1 MKMIKKFP
9 PLPPEYSGAARTA
22 NNAGD
27 DVTNTATA
35 GPTAGLT
42 MGATKGSIKGA
53 TNNATV
59 SGYNIED
66 LLCLLED
73 GPDDF
78 GIDFSEDELRYLDS
92 QVYVDLLSD
101 PGFKTVFCSPDN
113 SDLLIALINVMLHN
127 DRHVEK
133 IINIRNEVASPS
145 IDGGRVVMDLTCI
158 DEQGRVF
165 DIEVQKVS
173 NDSLFKRFVNY
184 ACKTYELGLRRP
196 SDADSSKSDRRN
208 VRDNIKAMKDE
219 FENEIMQDEFANG
232 LDEIDETDE
241 IDAAETSSATA
252 EIDTSE
258 IDDSE
263 IDVRPLYRPSIYS
276 RLKPVYVI
284 VILKSKPMTE
294 DGVTYGQRLF
304 SHYTLKEYSTNE
316 FAPST
321 INIIFAS
328 LGFFDKK
335 PGECTTDLDRW
346 CYMFK
351 HLGKMKNLPSWVED
365 KVMARLLSASRVANF
380 NKVQKKLYI
389 KMSMDKEALID
400 DLNSV
405 WNFGVK
411 KGLKQGLSKGLKQGR
426 KQGLKQGIK
435 LGVDEGI
442 QQQARNGAKN
452 LILAGVPFETI
463 ASCMGL
469 SIDEVKKL
477 AEN

>member
-22 NNAGD
+22 DNAGND
-27 DVTNTATA
+27 AN
-35 GPTAGLT
+35 
-42 MGATKGSIKGA
+42 
-53 TNNATV
+53 NNATV

-133 IINIRNEVASPS
+133 IVNIRNEVASPS

-196 SDADSSKSDRRN
+196 TDADSSKSDRRN
-208 VRDNIKAMKDE
+208 LRDSIKAMKDE
-219 FENEIMQDEFANG
+219 FANEIMQDEFAN
-232 LDEIDETDE
+232 EIDE
-241 IDAAETSSATA
+241 IDATETSTA
-252 EIDTSE
+252 ASEIDTSE

-263 IDVRPLYRPSIYS
+263 IAVRPLYRPSIYS

-284 VILKSKPMTE
+284 VILKSKPMPE

-335 PGECTTDLDRW
+335 PGECKTDLDRW

-411 KGLKQGLSKGLKQGR
+411 KGLSKGLKQGLSKGLKQGR
-426 KQGLKQGIK
+426 KQ
-435 LGVDEGI
+435 GI

>member
-27 DVTNTATA
+27 DV
-35 GPTAGLT
+35 
-42 MGATKGSIKGA
+42 

-78 GIDFSEDELRYLDS
+78 GIDFSENELRYLDS

-133 IINIRNEVASPS
+133 IVNIRNEVASPS

-196 SDADSSKSDRRN
+196 TDADSSKSDRRN

-219 FENEIMQDEFANG
+219 FANEIMQDEFAN
-232 LDEIDETDE
+232 EIDGIDE
-241 IDAAETSSATA
+241 IDAAETSSAAA
-252 EIDTSE
+252 EIA
-258 IDDSE
+258 
-263 IDVRPLYRPSIYS
+263 VRPLYRPSIYS

-411 KGLKQGLSKGLKQGR
+411 KGLKQGR
-426 KQGLKQGIK
+426 K
-435 LGVDEGI
+435 
-442 QQQARNGAKN
+442 QQARIDAKN
-452 LILAGVPFETI
+452 LIAAGVPISTI
-463 ASCMGL
+463 ASCIGL

>member
-22 NNAGD
+22 DNAGN
-27 DVTNTATA
+27 DVN
-35 GPTAGLT
+35 
-42 MGATKGSIKGA
+42 
-53 TNNATV
+53 NNATV
-59 SGYNIED
+59 SGYSTED

-145 IDGGRVVMDLTCI
+145 IDGGSVIMDLTCI
-158 DEQGRVF
+158 DEQGRIF

-196 SDADSSKSDRRN
+196 TDADSSKSDRRN

-219 FENEIMQDEFANG
+219 FENEIMQDEFAN
-232 LDEIDETDE
+232 EIDEIDE
-241 IDAAETSSATA
+241 IDAAETSSAAA

-284 VILKSKPMTE
+284 VILKSKPMPE

-335 PGECTTDLDRW
+335 PGECKTDLDRW

-351 HLGKMKNLPSWVED
+351 HLGKMKNLPAWVED

-411 KGLKQGLSKGLKQGR
+411 KGLSKGLKQGR
-426 KQGLKQGIK
+426 KQGIQQ
-435 LGVDEGI
+435 GI
-442 QQQARNGAKN
+442 QQRNYEIALTALNDGIAPEQVAK
-452 LILAGVPFETI
+452 IT
-463 ASCMGL
+463 GL
-469 SIDEVKKL
+469 SLVAVKKL

>member
-1 MKMIKKFP
+1 MVKKFP
-9 PLPPEYSGAARTA
+9 TLPPEYSGAARTA
-22 NNAGD
+22 DNAGNNVTNNAITGS
-27 DVTNTATA
+27 A
-35 GPTAGLT
+35 
-42 MGATKGSIKGA
+42 KGSIKGATTSTAPTTSA

-59 SGYNIED
+59 SGYNTED

-113 SDLLIALINVMLHN
+113 SDLLIALINVMLPN

-133 IINIRNEVASPS
+133 IVNIRNEVASPS

-196 SDADSSKSDRRN
+196 TDADSSKSDRRN

-219 FENEIMQDEFANG
+219 FANEIMQDEFANG
-232 LDEIDETDE
+232 IDE
-241 IDAAETSSATA
+241 IDAAETSSSAA
-252 EIDTSE
+252 EIN
-258 IDDSE
+258 
-263 IDVRPLYRPSIYS
+263 VRPLYRPSIYS

-284 VILKSKPMTE
+284 VILKSKPMPE

-335 PGECTTDLDRW
+335 PGECKTDLDRW

-411 KGLKQGLSKGLKQGR
+411 KGLKQGR
-426 KQGLKQGIK
+426 KQ
-435 LGVDEGI
+435 GI

>member
-22 NNAGD
+22 DNAGN
-27 DVTNTATA
+27 DVN
-35 GPTAGLT
+35 
-42 MGATKGSIKGA
+42 
-53 TNNATV
+53 NNATV
-59 SGYNIED
+59 SGYSTED

-113 SDLLIALINVMLHN
+113 SDLLIALINVMLPN

-133 IINIRNEVASPS
+133 IVNIRNEVASPS
-145 IDGGRVVMDLTCI
+145 IDGGRVIMDLTCI
-158 DEQGRVF
+158 DEQGRIF

-196 SDADSSKSDRRN
+196 TDADSSKSDRRN

-219 FENEIMQDEFANG
+219 FANEIMQDEFANG
-232 LDEIDETDE
+232 IDEIDE
-241 IDAAETSSATA
+241 IDAAETSSSAA
-252 EIDTSE
+252 EIN
-258 IDDSE
+258 
-263 IDVRPLYRPSIYS
+263 VRPLYRPSIYS

-284 VILKSKPMTE
+284 VILKSKPMPE

-335 PGECTTDLDRW
+335 PGECKTDLDRW

-411 KGLKQGLSKGLKQGR
+411 KGLKQGR
-426 KQGLKQGIK
+426 KQ
-435 LGVDEGI
+435 GI

>member
-22 NNAGD
+22 NNAGNN
-27 DVTNTATA
+27 VN
-35 GPTAGLT
+35 
-42 MGATKGSIKGA
+42 I
-53 TNNATV
+53 NATV

-145 IDGGRVVMDLTCI
+145 IDGGRVIMDLTCI
-158 DEQGRVF
+158 DEQGRIF

-196 SDADSSKSDRRN
+196 TDADSSKSDRRN

-219 FENEIMQDEFANG
+219 FANDI
-232 LDEIDETDE
+232 DEIDETDE
-241 IDAAETSSATA
+241 IDAAETSSAAA

-263 IDVRPLYRPSIYS
+263 IAVRPLYRPSIYS

-284 VILKSKPMTE
+284 VILKSKPMPE

-411 KGLKQGLSKGLKQGR
+411 KGLSKGLKQGLNKGLKQGR
-426 KQGLKQGIK
+426 KQ
-435 LGVDEGI
+435 
-442 QQQARNGAKN
+442 QARIDAKN
-452 LILAGVPFETI
+452 LIAAGVPISTI
-463 ASCMGL
+463 ASCIGL

>member
-9 PLPPEYSGAARTA
+9 PLPPEYSGAARIA
-22 NNAGD
+22 NNAGN
-27 DVTNTATA
+27 DVN
-35 GPTAGLT
+35 
-42 MGATKGSIKGA
+42 
-53 TNNATV
+53 NNATV
-59 SGYNIED
+59 SGYSTED

-133 IINIRNEVASPS
+133 IVNIRNEVASPS
-145 IDGGRVVMDLTCI
+145 IDGGRVIMDLTCI
-158 DEQGRVF
+158 DEQGRIF

-196 SDADSSKSDRRN
+196 TDADSSKSDRRN

-219 FENEIMQDEFANG
+219 FANEIMQDEFAN
-232 LDEIDETDE
+232 EIDE
-241 IDAAETSSATA
+241 IDAAETSSSAA
-252 EIDTSE
+252 EIN
-258 IDDSE
+258 
-263 IDVRPLYRPSIYS
+263 VRPLYRPSIYS

-335 PGECTTDLDRW
+335 PGECKTDLDRW

-411 KGLKQGLSKGLKQGR
+411 KGLKQGR
-426 KQGLKQGIK
+426 KQ
-435 LGVDEGI
+435 GI

>member
-1 MKMIKKFP
+1 MVKKFP
-9 PLPPEYSGAARTA
+9 PLPPEYPGAARTA
-22 NNAGD
+22 NNAGNN
-27 DVTNTATA
+27 VTNTATA

-59 SGYNIED
+59 SGYSTED

-158 DEQGRVF
+158 DEQGRIF

-196 SDADSSKSDRRN
+196 TDADSSKSDRRN

-219 FENEIMQDEFANG
+219 FEND
-232 LDEIDETDE
+232 IDETDE
-241 IDAAETSSATA
+241 IDDVDTSSAAA
-252 EIDTSE
+252 EIDDVDTSSDTAE
-258 IDDSE
+258 LA
-263 IDVRPLYRPSIYS
+263 VRPLYRPSIYS

-411 KGLKQGLSKGLKQGR
+411 KGLSKGLKQGR
-426 KQGLKQGIK
+426 KQGLKQGIQQRNYEIA
-435 LGVDEGI
+435 LTALNDGI
-442 QQQARNGAKN
+442 APEQVAK
-452 LILAGVPFETI
+452 IT
-463 ASCMGL
+463 GL
-469 SIDEVKKL
+469 SLVAVKKL

>member
-1 MKMIKKFP
+1 MIKKFP
-9 PLPPEYSGAARTA
+9 PLPPEYSSAAKTA
-22 NNAGD
+22 DNAGN
-27 DVTNTATA
+27 DVN
-35 GPTAGLT
+35 
-42 MGATKGSIKGA
+42 
-53 TNNATV
+53 NNATV
-59 SGYNIED
+59 SGYSTED

-196 SDADSSKSDRRN
+196 TDADSSKSDRRN

-219 FENEIMQDEFANG
+219 SANEIMQDEFANEI
-232 LDEIDETDE
+232 DEIDES
-241 IDAAETSSATA
+241 DAA

-263 IDVRPLYRPSIYS
+263 IAVRPLYRPSIYS

-411 KGLKQGLSKGLKQGR
+411 KGLSKGLKQGLSKGLKQGR
-426 KQGLKQGIK
+426 KQ
-435 LGVDEGI
+435 GI

>member
-22 NNAGD
+22 DNAGN
-27 DVTNTATA
+27 DVN
-35 GPTAGLT
+35 
-42 MGATKGSIKGA
+42 
-53 TNNATV
+53 NNATV
-59 SGYNIED
+59 SGYSTED

-133 IINIRNEVASPS
+133 IVNIRNEVASPS

-196 SDADSSKSDRRN
+196 TDADSSKSDRRN
-208 VRDNIKAMKDE
+208 LRDNIKAMKDE
-219 FENEIMQDEFANG
+219 FANEIMQDEFANG
-232 LDEIDETDE
+232 IDE
-241 IDAAETSSATA
+241 IDAAETSSSAA
-252 EIDTSE
+252 EIN
-258 IDDSE
+258 
-263 IDVRPLYRPSIYS
+263 VRPLYRPSIYS

-411 KGLKQGLSKGLKQGR
+411 KGLSKGLKQGR
-426 KQGLKQGIK
+426 KQ
-435 LGVDEGI
+435 GI

>member
-1 MKMIKKFP
+1 MIKKFP

-22 NNAGD
+22 DNSGNN
-27 DVTNTATA
+27 V
-35 GPTAGLT
+35 
-42 MGATKGSIKGA
+42 

-59 SGYNIED
+59 SGYSTED

-78 GIDFSEDELRYLDS
+78 GIDFSEDELHYLDS

-113 SDLLIALINVMLHN
+113 SDLLIALINVMLPN

-145 IDGGRVVMDLTCI
+145 IDGGRVIMDLTCI
-158 DEQGRVF
+158 DEQGRIF

-196 SDADSSKSDRRN
+196 TDADSSKSDRRN
-208 VRDNIKAMKDE
+208 LRDNIKAMKDE
-219 FENEIMQDEFANG
+219 FANEIVQDEFAN
-232 LDEIDETDE
+232 
-241 IDAAETSSATA
+241 
-252 EIDTSE
+252 E
-258 IDDSE
+258 IDDAE

-335 PGECTTDLDRW
+335 PGECKTDLDRW

-365 KVMARLLSASRVANF
+365 KVMTRLLSASRVANF

-411 KGLKQGLSKGLKQGR
+411 KGLKQGR
-426 KQGLKQGIK
+426 K
-435 LGVDEGI
+435 
-442 QQQARNGAKN
+442 QQARIDAKN
-452 LILAGVPFETI
+452 FIAAGVPINTI
-463 ASCMGL
+463 ASCIGL

>member
-1 MKMIKKFP
+1 MVKKFP
-9 PLPPEYSGAARTA
+9 TLPPEYSGAARTA
-22 NNAGD
+22 DNAGNNVTNNAITGS
-27 DVTNTATA
+27 A
-35 GPTAGLT
+35 
-42 MGATKGSIKGA
+42 KGSIKGATTSTAPTTSA

-59 SGYNIED
+59 SGYNTED

-113 SDLLIALINVMLHN
+113 SDLLIALINVMLPN

-145 IDGGRVVMDLTCI
+145 IDGGRVIMDLTCI
-158 DEQGRVF
+158 DEQGRIF

-196 SDADSSKSDRRN
+196 TDADSSKSDRRN
-208 VRDNIKAMKDE
+208 LRDNIKAMKDE
-219 FENEIMQDEFANG
+219 FANEIMQDEFANG
-232 LDEIDETDE
+232 IDE
-241 IDAAETSSATA
+241 IDAAETSSSAA
-252 EIDTSE
+252 EIN
-258 IDDSE
+258 
-263 IDVRPLYRPSIYS
+263 VRPLYRPSIYS

-335 PGECTTDLDRW
+335 PGECKTDLDRW

-411 KGLKQGLSKGLKQGR
+411 KGLSKGLKQGR
-426 KQGLKQGIK
+426 KQGLKQGIQQRNYEIA
-435 LGVDEGI
+435 LTALNDGI
-442 QQQARNGAKN
+442 APEQVAKITGLN
-452 LILAGVPFETI
+452 LVA
-463 ASCMGL
+463 
-469 SIDEVKKL
+469 VKKL

>member
-22 NNAGD
+22 DNAG
-27 DVTNTATA
+27 NN
-35 GPTAGLT
+35 LN
-42 MGATKGSIKGA
+42 
-53 TNNATV
+53 NNATV
-59 SGYNIED
+59 SGYSTED

-133 IINIRNEVASPS
+133 IVNIRNEVASPS

-196 SDADSSKSDRRN
+196 TDADSSKSDRRN

-219 FENEIMQDEFANG
+219 FANDI
-232 LDEIDETDE
+232 DEIDETDE
-241 IDAAETSSATA
+241 IDAAETSSAAA

-263 IDVRPLYRPSIYS
+263 IAVRPLYRPSIYS

-284 VILKSKPMTE
+284 VILKSKPMPE

-411 KGLKQGLSKGLKQGR
+411 KGLSKGLKQGLNKGLKQGR
-426 KQGLKQGIK
+426 KQ
-435 LGVDEGI
+435 
-442 QQQARNGAKN
+442 QARIDAKN
-452 LILAGVPFETI
+452 LIAAGVPISTI
-463 ASCMGL
+463 ASCIGL

>member
-1 MKMIKKFP
+1 MVKKFP
-9 PLPPEYSGAARTA
+9 TLPPEYSGAARTA
-22 NNAGD
+22 DNAGNNVTNNAITGS
-27 DVTNTATA
+27 A
-35 GPTAGLT
+35 
-42 MGATKGSIKGA
+42 KGSIKGATTSTAPTTSA

-59 SGYNIED
+59 SGYNTED

-113 SDLLIALINVMLHN
+113 SDLLIALINVMLPN

-133 IINIRNEVASPS
+133 IVNIRNEVASPS
-145 IDGGRVVMDLTCI
+145 IDGGRVIMDLTCI
-158 DEQGRVF
+158 DEQGRIF

-196 SDADSSKSDRRN
+196 TDADSSKSDRRN
-208 VRDNIKAMKDE
+208 LRDNIKAMKDE
-219 FENEIMQDEFANG
+219 FANEIMQDEFANG
-232 LDEIDETDE
+232 IDGIDE
-241 IDAAETSSATA
+241 IDAAETSTAAA

-263 IDVRPLYRPSIYS
+263 IAVRPLYRPSIYS

-411 KGLKQGLSKGLKQGR
+411 KGLSKGLKQGR
-426 KQGLKQGIK
+426 KQG
-435 LGVDEGI
+435 I
-442 QQQARNGAKN
+442 QQQAQSGAKN

>member
-22 NNAGD
+22 NNAGN
-27 DVTNTATA
+27 DVN
-35 GPTAGLT
+35 
-42 MGATKGSIKGA
+42 
-53 TNNATV
+53 NNATV
-59 SGYNIED
+59 SGYSTED

-196 SDADSSKSDRRN
+196 TDADSSKSDRRN

-219 FENEIMQDEFANG
+219 FANEIMQYEFANEI
-232 LDEIDETDE
+232 DEIDETD
-241 IDAAETSSATA
+241 DAETSSTA
-252 EIDTSE
+252 VE

-263 IDVRPLYRPSIYS
+263 IAVRPLYRPSIYS

-284 VILKSKPMTE
+284 VILKSKPMPE

-411 KGLKQGLSKGLKQGR
+411 KGLSKGLKQGR
-426 KQGLKQGIK
+426 KQ
-435 LGVDEGI
+435 GI

-452 LILAGVPFETI
+452 LILAGVPFEII

>member
-22 NNAGD
+22 DNAGNN
-27 DVTNTATA
+27 V
-35 GPTAGLT
+35 
-42 MGATKGSIKGA
+42 

-59 SGYNIED
+59 SGYSTED

-113 SDLLIALINVMLHN
+113 SDLLIALINVMLPN

-145 IDGGRVVMDLTCI
+145 IDGGRIVMDLTCI

-196 SDADSSKSDRRN
+196 TDADSSKSDRRN

-219 FENEIMQDEFANG
+219 FENEIMQDEFAN
-232 LDEIDETDE
+232 
-241 IDAAETSSATA
+241 
-252 EIDTSE
+252 E

-263 IDVRPLYRPSIYS
+263 IAVRPLYRPSIYS

-426 KQGLKQGIK
+426 KQGIQQ
-435 LGVDEGI
+435 GI
-442 QQQARNGAKN
+442 QQQAQSGAKN

>member
-1 MKMIKKFP
+1 MIKKFP

-22 NNAGD
+22 DNAGN
-27 DVTNTATA
+27 DVN
-35 GPTAGLT
+35 
-42 MGATKGSIKGA
+42 
-53 TNNATV
+53 NNATV
-59 SGYNIED
+59 SGYSTED

-133 IINIRNEVASPS
+133 IVNIRNEVASPS

-196 SDADSSKSDRRN
+196 TDADSSKSDRRN

-219 FENEIMQDEFANG
+219 FANEIMQDEFANEI
-232 LDEIDETDE
+232 DEIDEND
-241 IDAAETSSATA
+241 DAETSSAA
-252 EIDTSE
+252 A
-258 IDDSE
+258 E
-263 IDVRPLYRPSIYS
+263 IDVRPLCRPSIYS

-411 KGLKQGLSKGLKQGR
+411 KGLKQGR
-426 KQGLKQGIK
+426 KQ
-435 LGVDEGI
+435 GI

>member
-22 NNAGD
+22 DNAGNN
-27 DVTNTATA
+27 VN
-35 GPTAGLT
+35 
-42 MGATKGSIKGA
+42 
-53 TNNATV
+53 NNATV

-158 DEQGRVF
+158 DEQGRIF

-196 SDADSSKSDRRN
+196 TDADSSKSDRRN

-219 FENEIMQDEFANG
+219 FANEIMQDEFAN
-232 LDEIDETDE
+232 DIDETDE
-241 IDAAETSSATA
+241 IDDADTSSAAA
-252 EIDTSE
+252 EIDDVDTSSDTAE
-258 IDDSE
+258 LA
-263 IDVRPLYRPSIYS
+263 VRPLYRPSIYS

-411 KGLKQGLSKGLKQGR
+411 KGLSKGLKQGLSKGLKQGR
-426 KQGLKQGIK
+426 KQGIQQ
-435 LGVDEGI
+435 GI
-442 QQQARNGAKN
+442 QQQAQSGAKN

>member
-9 PLPPEYSGAARTA
+9 PLPPEYSGAARIA
-22 NNAGD
+22 NNAGN
-27 DVTNTATA
+27 DVN
-35 GPTAGLT
+35 
-42 MGATKGSIKGA
+42 
-53 TNNATV
+53 NNATV

-133 IINIRNEVASPS
+133 IVNIRNEVASPL

-196 SDADSSKSDRRN
+196 TDADSSKSDRRN

-219 FENEIMQDEFANG
+219 FANEIMQDEFANG
-232 LDEIDETDE
+232 IDG
-241 IDAAETSSATA
+241 IDAAETSSDTA
-252 EIDTSE
+252 EIDDAETSSTAVE
-258 IDDSE
+258 IDDAE

-284 VILKSKPMTE
+284 VILKSKPMPE

-335 PGECTTDLDRW
+335 PGECKTDLDRW

-411 KGLKQGLSKGLKQGR
+411 KGLSKGLKQGR
-426 KQGLKQGIK
+426 KQG
-435 LGVDEGI
+435 I
-442 QQQARNGAKN
+442 QQRNYEIALTALNDGIAPEQVAK
-452 LILAGVPFETI
+452 IT
-463 ASCMGL
+463 GL
-469 SIDEVKKL
+469 SLVAVKKL

>member
-22 NNAGD
+22 DNAGD
-27 DVTNTATA
+27 DV
-35 GPTAGLT
+35 
-42 MGATKGSIKGA
+42 

-59 SGYNIED
+59 SGYSTED

-145 IDGGRVVMDLTCI
+145 IDGGRVIMDLTCI
-158 DEQGRVF
+158 DEQGRIF

-196 SDADSSKSDRRN
+196 TDADSSKSDRRN

-219 FENEIMQDEFANG
+219 FENEIVQDEFAN
-232 LDEIDETDE
+232 EIDE
-241 IDAAETSSATA
+241 IDAAETSTAAA

-263 IDVRPLYRPSIYS
+263 IAVRPLYRPSIYS

-335 PGECTTDLDRW
+335 PGECKTDLDRW

-411 KGLKQGLSKGLKQGR
+411 KGLKQGR
-426 KQGLKQGIK
+426 KQGIL
-435 LGVDEGI
+435 
-442 QQQARNGAKN
+442 QQARNGAKN

>member
-22 NNAGD
+22 DNAGNN
-27 DVTNTATA
+27 VN
-35 GPTAGLT
+35 
-42 MGATKGSIKGA
+42 
-53 TNNATV
+53 NNATV
-59 SGYNIED
+59 SGYSTED

-113 SDLLIALINVMLHN
+113 SDLLIALINVMLPN

-196 SDADSSKSDRRN
+196 TDADSSKSDRRN
-208 VRDNIKAMKDE
+208 LRDNIKAMKDE
-219 FENEIMQDEFANG
+219 FANEIMQDEFANEI
-232 LDEIDETDE
+232 DEIDD
-241 IDAAETSSATA
+241 AETSSTA
-252 EIDTSE
+252 VE
-258 IDDSE
+258 IDDAE

-411 KGLKQGLSKGLKQGR
+411 KGLSKGLKQGR
-426 KQGLKQGIK
+426 KQGIQQ
-435 LGVDEGI
+435 GI
-442 QQQARNGAKN
+442 QQQAQSGAKN

>member
-22 NNAGD
+22 NNSGNNVNINAITGS
-27 DVTNTATA
+27 AI
-35 GPTAGLT
+35 
-42 MGATKGSIKGA
+42 GSIKGATTSTAPTTSA

-59 SGYNIED
+59 SGYNTED

-145 IDGGRVVMDLTCI
+145 IDGGRVIMDLTCI
-158 DEQGRVF
+158 DEQGRIF

-196 SDADSSKSDRRN
+196 TDADSSKSDRRN

-219 FENEIMQDEFANG
+219 FANEIMQDEFAN
-232 LDEIDETDE
+232 
-241 IDAAETSSATA
+241 
-252 EIDTSE
+252 E
-258 IDDSE
+258 IDDAE
-263 IDVRPLYRPSIYS
+263 IAVRPLYRSSIYS

-335 PGECTTDLDRW
+335 PGECKTDLDRW

-411 KGLKQGLSKGLKQGR
+411 KGLKQGR
-426 KQGLKQGIK
+426 K
-435 LGVDEGI
+435 
-442 QQQARNGAKN
+442 QQARIDAKN
-452 LILAGVPFETI
+452 FIAAGVPINTI
-463 ASCMGL
+463 ASCIGL

>member
-22 NNAGD
+22 NNAGNN
-27 DVTNTATA
+27 VN
-35 GPTAGLT
+35 
-42 MGATKGSIKGA
+42 I
-53 TNNATV
+53 NATV

-145 IDGGRVVMDLTCI
+145 IDGGRVIMDLTCI
-158 DEQGRVF
+158 DEQGRIF

-196 SDADSSKSDRRN
+196 TDADSSKSDRRN

-219 FENEIMQDEFANG
+219 FANEIMQYEFANEI
-232 LDEIDETDE
+232 DEIDETD
-241 IDAAETSSATA
+241 DAETSSTA
-252 EIDTSE
+252 VE

-263 IDVRPLYRPSIYS
+263 IAVRPLYRPSIYS

-284 VILKSKPMTE
+284 VILKSKPMPE

-411 KGLKQGLSKGLKQGR
+411 KGLSKGLKQGLNKGLKQGR
-426 KQGLKQGIK
+426 KQ
-435 LGVDEGI
+435 
-442 QQQARNGAKN
+442 QARIDAKN
-452 LILAGVPFETI
+452 LIAAGVPISTI
-463 ASCMGL
+463 ASCIGL

>member
-1 MKMIKKFP
+1 
-9 PLPPEYSGAARTA
+9 
-22 NNAGD
+22 
-27 DVTNTATA
+27 
-35 GPTAGLT
+35 
-42 MGATKGSIKGA
+42 
-53 TNNATV
+53 
-59 SGYNIED
+59 
-66 LLCLLED
+66 
-73 GPDDF
+73 
-78 GIDFSEDELRYLDS
+78 YLDS

-145 IDGGRVVMDLTCI
+145 IDGGRVIMDLTCI

-196 SDADSSKSDRRN
+196 TDADSSKSDRRN

-219 FENEIMQDEFANG
+219 FANEIMQDEFAN
-232 LDEIDETDE
+232 
-241 IDAAETSSATA
+241 
-252 EIDTSE
+252 E
-258 IDDSE
+258 IDDAE

-284 VILKSKPMTE
+284 VILKSKPMPE

-351 HLGKMKNLPSWVED
+351 HLGKMKNLPAWVED

-411 KGLKQGLSKGLKQGR
+411 KGLKQGR
-426 KQGLKQGIK
+426 K
-435 LGVDEGI
+435 
-442 QQQARNGAKN
+442 QQARIDAKN
-452 LILAGVPFETI
+452 FIAAGVPINTI
-463 ASCMGL
+463 ASCIGL

>member
-1 MKMIKKFP
+1 MIKKFP
-9 PLPPEYSGAARTA
+9 PLPPEYSGAARIA
-22 NNAGD
+22 NNAGNN
-27 DVTNTATA
+27 VN
-35 GPTAGLT
+35 
-42 MGATKGSIKGA
+42 
-53 TNNATV
+53 NNATV
-59 SGYNIED
+59 SGYNTED

-133 IINIRNEVASPS
+133 IVNIRNEVASPS

-196 SDADSSKSDRRN
+196 TDADSSKSDRRN

-219 FENEIMQDEFANG
+219 FANEIMQDEFANEIDG
-232 LDEIDETDE
+232 IDEIDETD
-241 IDAAETSSATA
+241 DAETSSAAA
-252 EIDTSE
+252 EIA
-258 IDDSE
+258 
-263 IDVRPLYRPSIYS
+263 VRPLYRPSIYS

-284 VILKSKPMTE
+284 VILKSKPMPE

-411 KGLKQGLSKGLKQGR
+411 KGLSKGLKQGR
-426 KQGLKQGIK
+426 KQ
-435 LGVDEGI
+435 GI

>member
-22 NNAGD
+22 DNAGNN
-27 DVTNTATA
+27 VN
-35 GPTAGLT
+35 
-42 MGATKGSIKGA
+42 I
-53 TNNATV
+53 NATV
-59 SGYNIED
+59 SGYSTED

-133 IINIRNEVASPS
+133 IVNIRNEVASPS

-196 SDADSSKSDRRN
+196 TDADSSKSDRRN

-219 FENEIMQDEFANG
+219 FANEIMQDEFANG
-232 LDEIDETDE
+232 IDGIDGIDE
-241 IDAAETSSATA
+241 IDAAETSTAAT

-351 HLGKMKNLPSWVED
+351 HLGKMKNLPAWVED

-411 KGLKQGLSKGLKQGR
+411 KGLSKGLSKGLKQGR
-426 KQGLKQGIK
+426 KQGIQQ
-435 LGVDEGI
+435 GI
-442 QQQARNGAKN
+442 QQQAQSGAKN

>member
-22 NNAGD
+22 DNAGNN
-27 DVTNTATA
+27 VN
-35 GPTAGLT
+35 
-42 MGATKGSIKGA
+42 
-53 TNNATV
+53 NNATV
-59 SGYNIED
+59 SGYSTED

-78 GIDFSEDELRYLDS
+78 GIDFSEDELHYLDS

-196 SDADSSKSDRRN
+196 TDADSSKSDRRN
-208 VRDNIKAMKDE
+208 LRDNIKAMKDE
-219 FENEIMQDEFANG
+219 FANEIMQDEFANEI
-232 LDEIDETDE
+232 DEIDD
-241 IDAAETSSATA
+241 AETSSTA
-252 EIDTSE
+252 VE
-258 IDDSE
+258 IDDAE

-365 KVMARLLSASRVANF
+365 KVMTRLLSASRVANF

-411 KGLKQGLSKGLKQGR
+411 KGLKQGR
-426 KQGLKQGIK
+426 KQG
-435 LGVDEGI
+435 I
-442 QQQARNGAKN
+442 QQRNYEIALTALNDGIAPEQVAK
-452 LILAGVPFETI
+452 IT
-463 ASCMGL
+463 GL
-469 SIDEVKKL
+469 SLVAVKKL

>member
-1 MKMIKKFP
+1 MKMVKKFP

-22 NNAGD
+22 NNAGNN
-27 DVTNTATA
+27 VNNT
-35 GPTAGLT
+35 
-42 MGATKGSIKGA
+42 
-53 TNNATV
+53 ATV

-196 SDADSSKSDRRN
+196 TDADSSKSDRRN

-219 FENEIMQDEFANG
+219 FENEIMQDEFANDI
-232 LDEIDETDE
+232 DEIDE
-241 IDAAETSSATA
+241 IDAAETSSAAA
-252 EIDTSE
+252 EIDDVETSSDTSD
-258 IDDSE
+258 IDDAE
-263 IDVRPLYRPSIYS
+263 IAVRPLYRPSIYS

-411 KGLKQGLSKGLKQGR
+411 KGLSKGLKQGR
-426 KQGLKQGIK
+426 KQG
-435 LGVDEGI
+435 I
-442 QQQARNGAKN
+442 QQQARNGARN

>member
-1 MKMIKKFP
+1 MVKKFP
-9 PLPPEYSGAARTA
+9 TLPPEYSGAARTA
-22 NNAGD
+22 DNAGNN
-27 DVTNTATA
+27 V
-35 GPTAGLT
+35 
-42 MGATKGSIKGA
+42 

-59 SGYNIED
+59 SGYSTED

-113 SDLLIALINVMLHN
+113 SDLLIALINVMLPN

-145 IDGGRVVMDLTCI
+145 IDGGRVIMDLTCI
-158 DEQGRVF
+158 DEQGRIF

-196 SDADSSKSDRRN
+196 TDADSSKSDRRN
-208 VRDNIKAMKDE
+208 LRDNIKAMKDE
-219 FENEIMQDEFANG
+219 FANEIMQDEFANEI
-232 LDEIDETDE
+232 DEIDD
-241 IDAAETSSATA
+241 AETSSTA
-252 EIDTSE
+252 VE
-258 IDDSE
+258 IDDAE

-335 PGECTTDLDRW
+335 PGECKTDLDRW

-411 KGLKQGLSKGLKQGR
+411 KGLKQGR
-426 KQGLKQGIK
+426 K
-435 LGVDEGI
+435 
-442 QQQARNGAKN
+442 QQARIDAKN
-452 LILAGVPFETI
+452 FIAAGVPINTI
-463 ASCMGL
+463 ASCIGL

>member
-1 MKMIKKFP
+1 MVKKFP
-9 PLPPEYSGAARTA
+9 TLPPGYSGAARTA
-22 NNAGD
+22 DNAGNN
-27 DVTNTATA
+27 VN
-35 GPTAGLT
+35 
-42 MGATKGSIKGA
+42 
-53 TNNATV
+53 NNATV
-59 SGYNIED
+59 SGYSTED

-113 SDLLIALINVMLHN
+113 SDLLIALINVMLPN

-196 SDADSSKSDRRN
+196 ADATSSKSDRRN
-208 VRDNIKAMKDE
+208 VRDNIKAMRDE
-219 FENEIMQDEFANG
+219 FANEIMKDEFANG
-232 LDEIDETDE
+232 IDEIDE
-241 IDAAETSSATA
+241 IDAAETSSSAA
-252 EIDTSE
+252 EIN
-258 IDDSE
+258 
-263 IDVRPLYRPSIYS
+263 VRPLYRPSIYS

-284 VILKSKPMTE
+284 VILKSKPLLE

-335 PGECTTDLDRW
+335 PGECKTDLDRW

-411 KGLKQGLSKGLKQGR
+411 KGLKQGR
-426 KQGLKQGIK
+426 K
-435 LGVDEGI
+435 
-442 QQQARNGAKN
+442 QQARIDAKN
-452 LILAGVPFETI
+452 FIAAGVPINTI
-463 ASCMGL
+463 ASCIGL

>member
-22 NNAGD
+22 NNAGNNVD
-27 DVTNTATA
+27 
-35 GPTAGLT
+35 
-42 MGATKGSIKGA
+42 
-53 TNNATV
+53 NNATV

-196 SDADSSKSDRRN
+196 TDADSSKSDRRN

-219 FENEIMQDEFANG
+219 FEND
-232 LDEIDETDE
+232 IDETDE
-241 IDAAETSSATA
+241 INAAETSSAAA
-252 EIDTSE
+252 EIA
-258 IDDSE
+258 
-263 IDVRPLYRPSIYS
+263 VRPLCRPSIYS

-411 KGLKQGLSKGLKQGR
+411 KGLSKGLKQGLSKGLKQGR
-426 KQGLKQGIK
+426 KQGILQ
-435 LGVDEGI
+435 GI
-442 QQQARNGAKN
+442 QQQAQSGAKN

>member
-1 MKMIKKFP
+1 MKMVKKFP
-9 PLPPEYSGAARTA
+9 PLPPEYSGAARIA
-22 NNAGD
+22 DNAGNN
-27 DVTNTATA
+27 VTNTAT
-35 GPTAGLT
+35 
-42 MGATKGSIKGA
+42 
-53 TNNATV
+53 V
-59 SGYNIED
+59 SGYSTED

-196 SDADSSKSDRRN
+196 TDADSSKSDRLN
-208 VRDNIKAMKDE
+208 VLDNIKAMKDE
-219 FENEIMQDEFANG
+219 FANEIMQDEFAN
-232 LDEIDETDE
+232 EIGEIDE
-241 IDAAETSSATA
+241 IDAAETSSAAAEIDDVDTSSDTA
-252 EIDTSE
+252 EIDDAE
-258 IDDSE
+258 LA
-263 IDVRPLYRPSIYS
+263 VRPLYRPSIYS

-335 PGECTTDLDRW
+335 PGECKTDLDRW

-411 KGLKQGLSKGLKQGR
+411 KGLKQGR
-426 KQGLKQGIK
+426 KQ
-435 LGVDEGI
+435 GI
-442 QQQARNGAKN
+442 QQQARNGARN

>member
-1 MKMIKKFP
+1 MIKKFP
-9 PLPPEYSGAARTA
+9 PLPPEYFGAARTA
-22 NNAGD
+22 DNAGNN
-27 DVTNTATA
+27 V
-35 GPTAGLT
+35 
-42 MGATKGSIKGA
+42 

-59 SGYNIED
+59 SGYSTED

-78 GIDFSEDELRYLDS
+78 GIDFSEDELHYLDS

-145 IDGGRVVMDLTCI
+145 IDGGRVIMDLTCI
-158 DEQGRVF
+158 DEQGRIF

-196 SDADSSKSDRRN
+196 TDADSSKSDRRN
-208 VRDNIKAMKDE
+208 LRDNIKAMKDE
-219 FENEIMQDEFANG
+219 FANEIMQDEFANEI
-232 LDEIDETDE
+232 DEIDD
-241 IDAAETSSATA
+241 AETSSTA
-252 EIDTSE
+252 VE
-258 IDDSE
+258 IDDAE

-335 PGECTTDLDRW
+335 PGECKTDLDRW

-365 KVMARLLSASRVANF
+365 KVMTRLLSASRVANF

-411 KGLKQGLSKGLKQGR
+411 KGLKQGR
-426 KQGLKQGIK
+426 K
-435 LGVDEGI
+435 
-442 QQQARNGAKN
+442 QQARIDAKN
-452 LILAGVPFETI
+452 FIAAGVPINTI
-463 ASCMGL
+463 ASCIGL

>member
-22 NNAGD
+22 DNAGN
-27 DVTNTATA
+27 DVN
-35 GPTAGLT
+35 
-42 MGATKGSIKGA
+42 
-53 TNNATV
+53 NNATV
-59 SGYNIED
+59 SGYSTED

-133 IINIRNEVASPS
+133 IVNIRNEVASPS

-196 SDADSSKSDRRN
+196 TDADSSKSDRRN

-219 FENEIMQDEFANG
+219 FANEIMQDEFAN
-232 LDEIDETDE
+232 EIDE
-241 IDAAETSSATA
+241 IDATETSTA
-252 EIDTSE
+252 ASEIDTSE

-263 IDVRPLYRPSIYS
+263 IAVRPLYRPSIYS

-284 VILKSKPMTE
+284 VILKSKPMPE

-335 PGECTTDLDRW
+335 PGECKTDLDRW

-411 KGLKQGLSKGLKQGR
+411 KGLSKGLSKGLKQGR
-426 KQGLKQGIK
+426 KQ
-435 LGVDEGI
+435 
-442 QQQARNGAKN
+442 QARIDAKN
-452 LILAGVPFETI
+452 FIAAGVPINTI
-463 ASCMGL
+463 ASCIGL

>member
-22 NNAGD
+22 DNAGN
-27 DVTNTATA
+27 DVN
-35 GPTAGLT
+35 
-42 MGATKGSIKGA
+42 
-53 TNNATV
+53 NNATV
-59 SGYNIED
+59 SGYSTED

-133 IINIRNEVASPS
+133 IVNIRNEVASPS
-145 IDGGRVVMDLTCI
+145 IDGGRVIMDLTCI
-158 DEQGRVF
+158 DEQGRIF

-196 SDADSSKSDRRN
+196 TDADSSKSDRRN

-219 FENEIMQDEFANG
+219 FANEIMQYEFAN
-232 LDEIDETDE
+232 EIDE
-241 IDAAETSSATA
+241 IDAAETSTAAA

-263 IDVRPLYRPSIYS
+263 IAVRPLYRPSIYS

-284 VILKSKPMTE
+284 VILKSKPMPE

-411 KGLKQGLSKGLKQGR
+411 KGLSRGLKQGR
-426 KQGLKQGIK
+426 KQ
-435 LGVDEGI
+435 
-442 QQQARNGAKN
+442 QARIDAKN
-452 LILAGVPFETI
+452 FIAAGVPISTI
-463 ASCMGL
+463 ASCIGL